1 MPASGQCLPKT
12 EKRTRN
18 HPGRAL
24 VWLGSGV
31 LRSLAELNGV
41 NQGEG
46 GQDFL
51 QVIDSANFQGRIII
65 RFIFFLQYLGQIRSN
80 KKTFVFRTV
89 FLLAPEKR
97 KIWFI
102 DIGRHRGAYLCW
114 VKWEASLVASEG
126 QRRHGG

>member
-65 RFIFFLQYLGQIRSN
+65 RFIFFCNIWDKFDQTRKLFYSEQY
-80 KKTFVFRTV
+80 F
-89 FLLAPEKR
+89 
-97 KIWFI
+97 
-102 DIGRHRGAYLCW
+102 C
-114 VKWEASLVASEG
+114 
-126 QRRHGG
+126 

>member
-1 MPASGQCLPKT
+1 VPASGQCLPKT

-65 RFIFFLQYLGQIRSN
+65 RFIFFAIFGTNSIKQENFCIPNSISVSTG
-80 KKTFVFRTV
+80 KK
-89 FLLAPEKR
+89 KN
-97 KIWFI
+97 
-102 DIGRHRGAYLCW
+102 
-114 VKWEASLVASEG
+114 LV
-126 QRRHGG
+126 H